1 MDFKK
6 IEYQCIILAAGCGRR
21 ISGITNKRPKSL
33 LRVNNKSLL
42 EYHLDNL
49 LENNIRD
56 VTLIVGFEKEQIIKH
71 LKNKYKDLSISLVYS
86 EEYDSTNHSWS
97 LFISNKIVRKINKPV
112 LVTHADTYYEP
123 RLLNLLLDSTFQN
136 LILVDS
142 DFSINTNDELVV
154 FGNNN
159 IVSNLEYI
167 NNDCSSK
174 IVGEFVGLHKFS
186 YNFTISFFDFL
197 EKYFLVNGRD
207 DGYDWLI
214 GKYINQTKKLLHYQ
228 TIDNIKWIN
237 VNHEADYNY
246 AKKIFE
252 NL

>member
-21 ISGITNKRPKSL
+21 ISGIINKRPKSL
-33 LRVNNKSLL
+33 LKVNNKSLL

-56 VTLIVGFEKEQIIKH
+56 VTIIVGFEKEQIIQH

-136 LILVDS
+136 LILVDY
-142 DFSINTNDELVV
+142 DFSINTNDSLK
-154 FGNNN
+154 N
-159 IVSNLEYI
+159 I
-167 NNDCSSK
+167 
-174 IVGEFVGLHKFS
+174 
-186 YNFTISFFDFL
+186 
-197 EKYFLVNGRD
+197 
-207 DGYDWLI
+207 
-214 GKYINQTKKLLHYQ
+214 
-228 TIDNIKWIN
+228 
-237 VNHEADYNY
+237 
-246 AKKIFE
+246 
-252 NL
+252 